1 MLDNCLW
8 VIRVR
13 AVTRVSLSRAVGL
26 MAPPWGRSV
35 CNPAHS
41 HLQRLLLVSTLGLES
56 PRVVVPWRR
65 SSELLVMCVCVCV
78 WPDDPENNRRVLDDT
93 VVLHNA
99 GPEDTAVYQCDASNG
114 HGGLLANI
122 NIMVMSEL
130 DWSSQ
135 VTRWPLSYW
144 IINTWGTRL
153 YDSSILEMLGIVL
166 DYSLLTKGL
175 LKYPIVLEWSNFV
188 FTRLLVRKVDAGLL
202 PTISAGSHLFHNFH
216 FAWAREWGARES
228 CSTHGVVILPLLF
241 KGSCPVRKYFA
252 DQLLEQRHLT
262 SSVVPPGTTVDPALW
277 QQQIKIPGIGFY
289 LGSNNSIL
297 APSPTCSNNLICHC
311 LPK

>member
-26 MAPPWGRSV
+26 MAPPWGRAV

-41 HLQRLLLVSTLGLES
+41 RLQRLLLVSTLGLES

-65 SSELLVMCVCVCV
+65 SSELLVMCV

-216 FAWAREWGARES
+216 FAWAR
-228 CSTHGVVILPLLF
+228 GVGSKGVLLNAW
-241 KGSCPVRKYFA
+241 CCY
-252 DQLLEQRHLT
+252 
-262 SSVVPPGTTVDPALW
+262 SSSSL
-277 QQQIKIPGIGFY
+277 
-289 LGSNNSIL
+289 
-297 APSPTCSNNLICHC
+297 
-311 LPK
+311 